1 MGRRARKRRE
11 KKRPTK
17 VAVDVKVEV
26 SQEDHLP
33 RGRREQK
40 RPTRPSRRPRY
51 LGILAGMAAAAVAVV
66 ILIVL
71 SQTVWE
77 SDGEVTP
84 SEFIVPTPRPADI
97 PRQGTTLGSPDA
109 PLTIVEYTDFQCFFC
124 ARMAQEILPQIE
136 EEYLATGKAK
146 LVCKHVAFLGEESQ
160 WAAEAAECAADQDK
174 FWEYYD
180 ILFANQTGSHNAGA
194 FSKVR
199 LKAFAQALG
208 LDTISFNA
216 CLDEGKYINHV
227 AATNLE
233 ARRRDVDSTPIF
245 FVGQTRLTGAKSYGE
260 FKTAIEDELARL
272 GETGETE

>member
-1 MGRRARKRRE
+1 MGRRA
-11 KKRPTK
+11 
-17 VAVDVKVEV
+17 
-26 SQEDHLP
+26 

-40 RPTRPSRRPRY
+40 RPTRPSRRLRYPR
-51 LGILAGMAAAAVAVV
+51 ILTGVAAAAVAAT
-66 ILIVL
+66 ILIVVSL
-71 SQTVWE
+71 APWGN
-77 SDGEVTP
+77 DGEATP

-136 EEYLATGKAK
+136 EEYLATGKTK

-160 WAAEAAECAADQDK
+160 WAAEAAECAAEQDK

-180 ILFANQTGSHNAGA
+180 ILFANQAGKHNAGA

-208 LDTISFNA
+208 LDTNSFNA
-216 CLDEGKYINHV
+216 CLDEGKYTNSV

-233 ARRRDVDSTPIF
+233 ASRRGINSTPTF
-245 FVGQTRLTGAKSYGE
+245 FVGQTHLTGAKSYAE
-260 FKTAIEDELARL
+260 FEKAIDDELAKL
-272 GETGETE
+272 GETSEAD

>member
-1 MGRRARKRRE
+1 MGRRA
-11 KKRPTK
+11 
-17 VAVDVKVEV
+17 
-26 SQEDHLP
+26 

-40 RPTRPSRRPRY
+40 RPSRRLRY
-51 LGILAGMAAAAVAVV
+51 LGILTGMAAAAVAVV
-66 ILIVL
+66 ILIVV
-71 SQTVWE
+71 SQAPWE

-84 SEFIVPTPRPADI
+84 SEFIIPTPRPADI
-97 PRQGTTLGSPDA
+97 PHEGTTLGSPDA
-109 PLTIVEYTDFQCFFC
+109 PLTIVEYTDFQCLFC

-136 EEYLATGKAK
+136 EAYLATGKAK

-160 WAAEAAECAADQDK
+160 WAAEAAECAAEQDK

-180 ILFANQTGSHNAGA
+180 ILFANQAGKHNAGA
-194 FSKVR
+194 FSKAR

-208 LDTISFNA
+208 LDTSSFNA
-216 CLDEGKYINHV
+216 CLDEGKYTNEV

-233 ARRRDVDSTPIF
+233 ASRRGINSTPTF
-245 FVGQTRLTGAKSYGE
+245 FVGQTHLTGAKSYGE

>member
-1 MGRRARKRRE
+1 
-11 KKRPTK
+11 
-17 VAVDVKVEV
+17 
-26 SQEDHLP
+26 
-33 RGRREQK
+33 
-40 RPTRPSRRPRY
+40 
-51 LGILAGMAAAAVAVV
+51 MAAAAAVVV
-66 ILIVL
+66 ILIV
-71 SQTVWE
+71 SQALCGD
-77 SDGEVTP
+77 DGTP
-84 SEFIVPTPRPADI
+84 SEIVVPTPRPADI

-124 ARMAQEILPQIE
+124 ARMAQDVIPQIE

-160 WAAEAAECAADQDK
+160 WAAEAAECAVDQDK

-199 LKAFAQALG
+199 LKAFAETLG
-208 LDTISFNA
+208 LDTSSFNA
-216 CLDEGKYINHV
+216 CLDEGKYANYV

-233 ARRRDVDSTPIF
+233 ARRRNVNSTPTF
-245 FVGQTRLTGAKSYGE
+245 FVGQTQLTGAKSYEE